1 MTGCALTEGPLVPQ
15 SCRPAAL
22 RCMLCSRDK
31 HKVQSASVLADG
43 VLSVSLKWMGTV
55 GMVRHWHG
63 LPRETV
69 VVSSFRVRLDGAL
82 INLT

>member
-1 MTGCALTEGPLVPQ
+1 
-15 SCRPAAL
+15 
-22 RCMLCSRDK
+22 MLCSRDK
-31 HKVQSASVLADG
+31 HKVQSASVLAG
-43 VLSVSLKWMGTV
+43 VLSVSLKWRGTV

-69 VVSSFRVRLDGAL
+69 VVSSFRVRLDGVL